1 MDLGPEQW
9 LTVAARASESPMP
22 QPGLSD
28 LITIVMRVKGSDLS
42 IYHADPTKRDEIR
55 QRVKVEARVF

>member
-1 MDLGPEQW
+1 
-9 LTVAARASESPMP
+9 MP

-28 LITIVMRVKGSDLS
+28 LITIVLRVKGSDLS
-42 IYHADPTKRDEIR
+42 IYHADPTKREEIR

>member
-1 MDLGPEQW
+1 MADGRRARQRGPDA
-9 LTVAARASESPMP
+9 VA
-22 QPGLSD
+22 GLSD
-28 LITIVMRVKGSDLS
+28 LITIVLRVKGSDLS